1 MSSARRPSR
10 LYSLFV
16 DRPVL
21 TLKATV
27 ALLLQS
33 SAQRWLGRR
42 DVPGAARGPG
52 MMR

>member
-1 MSSARRPSR
+1 MTVLLAA
-10 LYSLFV
+10 LAGFV
-16 DRPVL
+16 ALPALPVYWS
-21 TLKATV
+21 ATV